1 MNRKGLS
8 GCEEKSHQSRD
19 GGAQTQETGAAGVR
33 YSVSLAGSPPLLL
46 RRLVWLLVL
55 ILLSCAAGCRLSA
68 RNVTLVGAKTTAE
81 QQSAPGQVVES
92 EEPVLEPEQPVPI
105 YVHVSG
111 AVAAPGVYIL
121 ATGQRACDALA
132 AAGGPS
138 ADAVLEAVNLAARLF
153 DAQQLHIP
161 SRTEWERALS
171 GTTSS
176 VGVLP
181 GAPLPAQW
189 ARPALLDVNSAG
201 SAALQTLP
209 GIGPVLASR
218 IIAYRNA
225 HGPFAAVDDL
235 INVSG
240 IGPSRL
246 EDIRPFVRVSRAP

>member
-1 MNRKGLS
+1 MS
-8 GCEEKSHQSRD
+8 F
-19 GGAQTQETGAAGVR
+19 AAP
-33 YSVSLAGSPPLLL
+33 LPLLL
-46 RRLVWLLVL
+46 RRLVCLLVL
-55 ILLSCAAGCRLSA
+55 ILLSCLVGCRPSA
-68 RNVTLVGAKTTAE
+68 RSVTLVGTTAAVE
-81 QQSAPGQVVES
+81 QQAAPGQVLES
-92 EEPVLEPEQPVPI
+92 EEPLSEPEQPIPI

-121 ATGQRACDALA
+121 STGQRACDALA

-138 ADAVLEAVNLAARLF
+138 ADAVLEAVNLAAHLF

-171 GTTSS
+171 GAPSS
-176 VGVLP
+176 VGLLP
-181 GAPLPAQW
+181 GAHSPAQSVS
-189 ARPALLDVNSAG
+189 PALLDVNSAG